1 MIDKQ
6 HDLPLTNQ
14 AEILQLSRSS
24 LYYVPVP
31 ISPADLEL
39 MRRIDHL
46 HTDYPFMGARMLR
59 DRLKALGYCVGR
71 RHVARLM
78 RIMGIEAL
86 YRKKKTTKRNPEHAV
101 FPYLLRG
108 MTIDQPNQVWAA
120 DISYIPMRRGFLY
133 LFAIIDWATRRVLA
147 WRLSNTLTTDFCIE
161 TVQEAIAKYGK
172 PQIFNTDQGSQ
183 FTDGDFV
190 ALIREEHGIA
200 LSMDG
205 KGCWRDNV
213 FIERFW
219 RSLKYEEVYLH
230 AYESAS
236 QARAGIGTYI
246 TFYNSARPHSALDG
260 RTPDAAYF
268 TSPAVDEMAA

>member
-1 MIDKQ
+1 MIDPE
-6 HDLPLTNQ
+6 HRLSRTRQ
-14 AEILQLSRSS
+14 AEILDLSRSS
-24 LYYVPVP
+24 LYYKPVP
-31 ISPADLEL
+31 IPAADLEL
-39 MRRIDHL
+39 MRTIDQLHL
-46 HTDYPFMGARMLR
+46 DYPFAGARMLR
-59 DRLKALGYCVGR
+59 DMLKPKGHRVGR
-71 RHVARLM
+71 RHVTRLM

-86 YRKKKTTKRNPEHAV
+86 YRKKKTTKRNPEHSV

-108 MTIDQPNQVWAA
+108 LTIERPNHVWCA
-120 DISYIPMRRGFLY
+120 DISYIPMQRGFLY
-133 LFAIIDWATRRVLA
+133 LFAVLDWATRRVLA

-172 PQIFNTDQGSQ
+172 PEIFNTDQGSQ

-190 ALIREEHGIA
+190 QLIREEHGIA

-219 RSLKYEEVYLH
+219 RSIKYEEVYLH

-236 QARAGIGTYI
+236 QARGGIGTYI
-246 TFYNSARPHSALDG
+246 EFYNSARPHSALDG

-268 TSPAVDEMAA
+268 NSTAVKLAA

>member
-1 MIDKQ
+1 MIDKE
-6 HDLPLTNQ
+6 HDLPLTTQ
-14 AEILQLSRSS
+14 ADILQLSRSS

-59 DRLKALGYCVGR
+59 DRLKAMGYTVGR

-78 RIMGIEAL
+78 RLMGIEAL
-86 YRKKKTTKRNPEHAV
+86 YRKKKTTKRNPEHPV

-133 LFAIIDWATRRVLA
+133 LFAILDWATRRVLA
-147 WRLSNTLTTDFCIE
+147 WRLSNTLTADFCIE
-161 TVQEAIAKYGK
+161 TVEEAIAQYGK

-190 ALIREEHGIA
+190 DLIREKHGIA

-236 QARAGIGTYI
+236 QARAGIGRYI
-246 TFYNSARPHSALDG
+246 NFYNGTRPHSALDG
-260 RTPDAAYF
+260 RTPDTAYF
-268 TSPAVDEMAA
+268 TSPAAEMAA

>member
-1 MIDKQ
+1 MIDRD
-6 HDLPLTNQ
+6 HDLSLTRQ
-14 AEILQLSRSS
+14 AQILGLSRSS
-24 LYYVPVP
+24 LYYVPVE

-39 MRRIDHL
+39 MRKIDHL

-59 DRLKALGYCVGR
+59 DRLKALGYSVGR

-78 RIMGIEAL
+78 RLMGIEAL
-86 YRKKKTTKRNPEHAV
+86 YRKKRTTKRNPEHSV

-108 MTIDQPNQVWAA
+108 LTIERPNHVWCA

-133 LFAIIDWATRRVLA
+133 LFAVLDWATRRVLA

-161 TVQEAIAKYGK
+161 TVQEAIANHGK
-172 PQIFNTDQGSQ
+172 PEIFNTDQGSQ
-183 FTDGDFV
+183 FTDGNFV
-190 ALIREEHGIA
+190 ALIRDEHHIA

-236 QARAGIGTYI
+236 QARVSMGKYI
-246 TFYNSARPHSALDG
+246 EFYNSARPHSALDG

-268 TSPAVDEMAA
+268 TSSAVELAA

>member
-1 MIDKQ
+1 MIDRES
-6 HDLPLTNQ
+6 DLPLTRQ
-14 AEILQLSRSS
+14 ADILQLSRSS

-46 HTDYPFMGARMLR
+46 HTHYPFMGARMLR
-59 DRLKALGYCVGR
+59 DRLKALGYTVGR

-78 RIMGIEAL
+78 RLMGLEAL
-86 YRKKKTTKRNPEHAV
+86 YRKKRTTKRNPEHPV

-108 MTIDQPNQVWAA
+108 MTIDRPNQVWAA

-161 TVQEAIAKYGK
+161 TVREAIAAHGK
-172 PQIFNTDQGSQ
+172 PEIFNTDQGSQ

-190 ALIREEHGIA
+190 DLIRKEHGIA

-205 KGCWRDNV
+205 KGCWRNNV

-230 AYESAS
+230 AYESGT
-236 QARAGIGTYI
+236 QARAGIGRYI
-246 TFYNSARPHSALDG
+246 EFYNSTRPHSALDG

-268 TSPAVDEMAA
+268 TIPAALAA

>member
-1 MIDKQ
+1 MIDRE
-6 HDLPLTNQ
+6 HGLSLTRQ
-14 AEILQLSRSS
+14 AEVLNLSRSS
-24 LYYVPVP
+24 LYYEAKP
-31 ISPADLEL
+31 IPAADLEL
-39 MRRIDHL
+39 MRQIDRLHL
-46 HTDYPFMGARMLR
+46 EYPFMGARMLR
-59 DRLKALGYCVGR
+59 DTLNANGYRVGR
-71 RHVARLM
+71 RHVGRLM
-78 RIMGIEAL
+78 RIMGVEAL
-86 YRKKKTTKRNPEHAV
+86 YRKKKTTKRNPEHPV

-108 MTIDQPNQVWAA
+108 LTIERPNHVWCA
-120 DISYIPMRRGFLY
+120 DISYIPMQRGFLY
-133 LFAIIDWATRRVLA
+133 LFAILDWATRRVLA

-161 TVQEAIAKYGK
+161 TTQEAIATHGK
-172 PQIFNTDQGSQ
+172 PEIFNTDQGSQ

-190 ALIREEHGIA
+190 KLIREEHGIA

-236 QARAGIGTYI
+236 QARAGIGKYVA
-246 TFYNSARPHSALDG
+246 FYNGARPHSALDG

-268 TSPAVDEMAA
+268 YSPAVDTAA

>member
-1 MIDKQ
+1 MIDREAG
-6 HDLPLTNQ
+6 LPLTRQ
-14 AEILQLSRSS
+14 ADLLQLSRSS
-24 LYYVPVP
+24 LYYVSAA
-31 ISPADLEL
+31 ISAADLEL
-39 MRRIDHL
+39 MRQIDVL
-46 HTDYPFMGARMLR
+46 HMDYPFMGARMLR
-59 DRLKALGYCVGR
+59 DRLKALGYRLGR

-78 RIMGIEAL
+78 RLMGVEAL
-86 YRKKKTTKRNPEHAV
+86 YRKKRTTKRNPEHPV

-108 MTIDQPNQVWAA
+108 LTIERPNQVWCA

-133 LFAIIDWATRRVLA
+133 LFAVLDWATRRVLA

-161 TVQEAIAKYGK
+161 TVQEAIAEYGT
-172 PQIFNTDQGSQ
+172 PDIFNTDQGSQ

-190 ALIREEHGIA
+190 ALVREEHGIA

-236 QARAGIGTYI
+236 QARGSIGKYI
-246 TFYNSARPHSALDG
+246 EFYNSARPHSALGG

-268 TSPAVDEMAA
+268 TQLAAEVAA